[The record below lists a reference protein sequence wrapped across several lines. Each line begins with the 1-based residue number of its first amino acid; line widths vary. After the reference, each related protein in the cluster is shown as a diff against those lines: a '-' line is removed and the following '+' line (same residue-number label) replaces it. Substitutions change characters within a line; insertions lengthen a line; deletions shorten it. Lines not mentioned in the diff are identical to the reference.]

1 MTSAVFAPIT
11 SGFLGFPGF
20 PLLVGLALEPGVLTT
35 FHLLVL
41 DLLQDGDPFELLT
54 GEQAPLDAIGF
65 LQSLGYSVKKVWRLQ
80 RLFPFIM
87 PSLK

>member
-1 MTSAVFAPIT
+1 MTSAIFAPIT
-11 SGFLGFPGF
+11 SGFPGFPGF

-41 DLLQDGDPFELLT
+41 DLLQDGDPFELLP

-65 LQSLGYSVKKVWRLQ
+65 LQSLGNSVKKRGV
-80 RLFPFIM
+80 
-87 PSLK
+87 S